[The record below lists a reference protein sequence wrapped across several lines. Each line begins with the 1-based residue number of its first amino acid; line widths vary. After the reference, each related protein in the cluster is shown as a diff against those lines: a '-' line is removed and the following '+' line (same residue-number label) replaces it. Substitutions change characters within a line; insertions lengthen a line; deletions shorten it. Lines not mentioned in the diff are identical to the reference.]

1 MGGPNGGARSTET
14 GSGRFA
20 DRIDPGRR
28 VEGPDLMA
36 EYEAPKLEII
46 SDVTDLTLGAA
57 SA

>member
-1 MGGPNGGARSTET
+1 
-14 GSGRFA
+14 
-20 DRIDPGRR
+20 
-28 VEGPDLMA
+28 MA